1 MDEVLDLTDK
11 RLIKALKTE
20 NDALKEE
27 NQEWRKLVNEYK
39 LGILSTLSKHGIDV
53 YALLTEIE
61 ND

>member
-27 NQEWRKLVNEYK
+27 NQEVLQEQPQELQNF
-39 LGILSTLSKHGIDV
+39 LFLFLS
-53 YALLTEIE
+53 
-61 ND
+61 